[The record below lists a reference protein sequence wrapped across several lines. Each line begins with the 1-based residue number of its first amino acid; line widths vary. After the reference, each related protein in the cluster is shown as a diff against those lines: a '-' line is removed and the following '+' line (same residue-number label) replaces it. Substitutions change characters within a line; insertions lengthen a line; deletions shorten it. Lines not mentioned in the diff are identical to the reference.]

1 MINWYE
7 MAKLDPA
14 KHSDPYK
21 AKEKGIELFLKIC
34 GSQPVTEDEISLM
47 LVQMG
52 GCSSV
57 EDARK
62 EVKEIVGGG
71 IYGFYPFAYF
81 KKIQGDSGNS
91 KYQACKGMG

>member
-1 MINWYE
+1 

-14 KHSDPYK
+14 KNPDPYN
-21 AKEKGIELFLKIC
+21 AKGKGIELFLKIC
-34 GSQPVTEDEISLM
+34 GNQPVTEDDISLM
-47 LVQMG
+47 LVKMG
-52 GCSSV
+52 GCVSM

-81 KKIQGDSGNS
+81 KKIQDDSGNL
-91 KYQACKGMG
+91 KYEACKGIG